1 MSDSRARSRANS
13 NISNRNGVTRH
24 IKAMRV
30 VHSFSILLSHSALS
44 EMVYGWLGQR
54 IYWRLFRAQDGDNQ
68 MDNFHL
74 ISVTELLNSLLLRDM
89 LRATSWESGGNS
101 FPLIG
106 IPICFQIIHLS
117 HDISGDIQD
126 PEVSH
131 FRLPPLKDVEITRSK
146 NVVSDCKKKLVKIL

>member
-1 MSDSRARSRANS
+1 MGDVAR
-13 NISNRNGVTRH
+13 I
-24 IKAMRV
+24 
-30 VHSFSILLSHSALS
+30 
-44 EMVYGWLGQR
+44 W
-54 IYWRLFRAQDGDNQ
+54 
-68 MDNFHL
+68 
-74 ISVTELLNSLLLRDM
+74 
-89 LRATSWESGGNS
+89 GNS

-146 NVVSDCKKKLVKIL
+146 NVVSDCKKKLVKIHLG